1 MSRYAAVTAPPRP
14 ERKLVHMFTTSRITR
29 PVVLALAAAS
39 LAAGPAAAREADAP
53 IIRDTPAATA
63 QQPESQDLRA
73 PDGADRVDARQQA
86 APPRTEGMGVQPVP
100 APSTPQRHP
109 QPAATPLTT
118 RVDSGGIDWLAVLV
132 GACGVLALGLG
143 AAAIRS
149 HRSRMPV
156 GTPHA

>member
-1 MSRYAAVTAPPRP
+1 
-14 ERKLVHMFTTSRITR
+14 MFTTSRITR

-53 IIRDTPAATA
+53 IVRDTPAAV
-63 QQPESQDLRA
+63 QSSESQDLRA
-73 PDGADRVDARQQA
+73 PDGADRVDAQQQST
-86 APPRTEGMGVQPVP
+86 PPRTEGMGVQPVP
-100 APSTPQRHP
+100 APSTPRLHS

-118 RVDSGGIDWLAVLV
+118 RVDSGGIDWLSVLV
-132 GACGVLALGLG
+132 GACGVLALGL
-143 AAAIRS
+143 AAAALRS